1 MIRFIVTATF
11 LILFLIVSI
20 PIFFIEWII
29 GKFNMDMKNRS
40 SLAIVQWAFRVIIF
54 LSGTKVTYIGEENI
68 PTDTAV
74 LYVANHRSI
83 FDIVLTYT
91 RVKGL
96 TGYISKIEVEKIP
109 LLRTWMRY
117 LHCLFLDRDNI
128 KEGLKTILSAI
139 EQIKQGISICIFPE
153 GTRSKEE
160 DVFLPFHEGS
170 FKIAQKGG
178 CPIVPIA
185 INNTSAIFEDHFP
198 KIKKTHVII
207 EYGKPIYIDELPAE
221 HKKQLA
227 PYVQQ
232 IISETYFK
240 NKELLQTK

>member
-1 MIRFIVTATF
+1 MIRFIVTAIF
-11 LILFLIVSI
+11 LILFLIMSI

-29 GKFNMDMKNRS
+29 GKFNMDIKNRS

-96 TGYISKIEVEKIP
+96 TGYISKIEVAKIP

-128 KEGLKTILSAI
+128 KEGLKTILTAI

-185 INNTSAIFEDHFP
+185 INNTSAIFEEHFP
-198 KIKKTHVII
+198 KIKKTNVII
-207 EYGKPIYIDELPAE
+207 EYCKPIYINELPAE
-221 HKKQLA
+221 QKKQIA

-232 IISETYFK
+232 IITDAYFK
-240 NKELLQTK
+240 NKELL

>member
-1 MIRFIVTATF
+1 MIRFIVTAIF
-11 LILFLIVSI
+11 LIIFLIVSI

-29 GKFNMDMKNRS
+29 GKFNMDIKNRS

-68 PTDTAV
+68 PTDTPV

-91 RVKGL
+91 RMKGL
-96 TGYISKIEVEKIP
+96 TGYVSKIKVKKIP

-128 KEGLKTILSAI
+128 KEGLKTILTAI

-153 GTRSKEE
+153 GTRSKEA

-198 KIKKTHVII
+198 KIKKTPVVI
-207 EYGKPIYIDELPAE
+207 EYCKPIYINELPDE
-221 HKKQLA
+221 QKKQLA

-232 IISETYFK
+232 IIMDTYFK
-240 NKELLQTK
+240 NKELL

>member
-1 MIRFIVTATF
+1 MIRFIITAVF

-29 GKFNMDMKNRS
+29 GKINMDVKNRS

-54 LSGTKVTYIGEENI
+54 LCGTKVTYIGEENI
-68 PTDTAV
+68 PTDTPV
-74 LYVANHRSI
+74 LYVGNHRSI
-83 FDIVLTYT
+83 FDIVLTYP

-117 LHCLFLDRDNI
+117 LHCLFLDRTNI
-128 KEGLKTILSAI
+128 KEGLKTILTAI
-139 EQIKQGISICIFPE
+139 EQMKNGISICIFPE
-153 GTRSKEE
+153 GTRSKEA
-160 DVFLPFHEGS
+160 DVFLPFHDGS
-170 FKIAQKGG
+170 FKIAQKAG

-198 KIKKTHVII
+198 KIKKTQVVI

-221 HKKQLA
+221 QKKQLA

-232 IISETYFK
+232 IIMDMYFK
-240 NKELLQTK
+240 NKELIQ

>member
-1 MIRFIVTATF
+1 MIRFIVTAIF

-20 PIFFIEWII
+20 PLFFIEWII
-29 GKFNMDMKNRS
+29 GKFNMDIKNRS

-96 TGYISKIEVEKIP
+96 TGYVSKIEVAKIP
-109 LLRTWMRY
+109 LLRTWMKY

-128 KEGLKTILSAI
+128 KEGLKTILTAI
-139 EQIKQGISICIFPE
+139 EQIKKGISICIFPE
-153 GTRSKEE
+153 GTRSKEK

-185 INNTSAIFEDHFP
+185 INNSSAIFEDHFP
-198 KIKKTHVII
+198 KIKKTHVVI
-207 EYGKPIYIDELPAE
+207 EYCKPVYINELPAE
-221 HKKQLA
+221 QKKQLA

-232 IISETYFK
+232 IITDAYFK
-240 NKELLQTK
+240 NKELL